1 MKAYATESIRN
12 LAVIGHGDVGKTQLI
27 SSLLYVAGATP
38 RWGKVE
44 EGTTVTDYE
53 EDSIARKITLNT
65 AIAHLEHRD
74 SKINF
79 IDTPGYAAFVSHARP
94 ALKVA
99 DCALVVVDA
108 VKGVEVQTEKTWA
121 FANEFIVPRIMAVTR
136 LDKEHADFGR
146 SVESAQRIFSRAI
159 IPFTLPIGNEKDFR
173 GVVDVVHMKAYELGA
188 DGQAKEIDIPTQG
201 RDYVDK
207 TRERLVEL
215 VAESDDAL
223 LEKYFE
229 QGTLDEADILPNINK
244 AIANSK
250 LCPVFAVSGATLVGL
265 RALLNAI
272 IDYAPDPAHHNAEY
286 GFPVDARPEAEK
298 IARKYSDSEPFS
310 AYCFRTVADPFAG
323 RINVMKVISG
333 KLQTDA
339 NVLNSSQ
346 GTMERL
352 GMLHSVQGKQLD
364 KVPEAH
370 AGDIIACVKLK
381 ETQTGDTLC
390 EKQSP
395 IVFPP
400 VVYPEAAIAFAI
412 EPKSRQDE
420 EKISVALHKILEED
434 PALHFTRDAQTKEFL
449 LSGSGQLHVETVVEK
464 LKKRYGV
471 EVTLHPPKVPYKE
484 TITQRAEVQGRHK
497 KQTGGRGQFGDCKV
511 VFEPLPRGG
520 GFMFEDKIFGGAVPQ
535 QFRPAIEKG
544 IVEAAKAG
552 AIAGYPLVDFKV
564 QLIDGSYHTVD
575 SDEHSFRAA
584 GRKAFRAAME
594 KVRPALLEPIMDVE
608 IVAPQEYSGDIM
620 GDLNSR
626 RGRVQGMEARGNQQ
640 AVKAQVPMS
649 EMLNYQSTLNSITA
663 ARGSFHMQFSHY
675 DPVPGNLSHKI
686 VEQARAEGR
695 IRGGEEEE

>member
-1 MKAYATESIRN
+1 MKAYATEFIRN

-65 AIAHLEHRD
+65 ALAHLEHRD
-74 SKINF
+74 TKINF
-79 IDTPGYAAFVSHARP
+79 IDTPGYAAFVAHARP
-94 ALKVA
+94 AIRIA
-99 DCALVVVDA
+99 DCGIVVVDG
-108 VKGVEVQTEKTWA
+108 VKGVEVQTERVWGY
-121 FANEFIVPRIMAVTR
+121 ANEFMLPRLMVVSK
-136 LDKEHADFGR
+136 LDKEHSDIGIALD
-146 SVESAQRIFSRAI
+146 SAHNIFKRAI
-159 IPFTLPIGNEKDFR
+159 VPFTLPIGKENNFK
-173 GVVDVVHMKAYELGA
+173 GVVDVVHLKAYQFDENGK
-188 DGQAKEIDIPTQG
+188 AKEIDIPAEG
-201 RDYVDK
+201 REVVDK
-207 TRERLVEL
+207 TRERLIEL

-223 LEKYFE
+223 MEKYFD
-229 QGTLDEADILPNINK
+229 QGTLDDSDVLPNIGK

-250 LCPVFAVSGATLVGL
+250 LCPVFAVSTTTLVGL
-265 RALLNAI
+265 ATLLDHI
-272 IDYAPDPAHHNAEY
+272 IEFAPNPAAH
-286 GFPVDARPEAEK
+286 EAEHGK
-298 IARKYSDSEPFS
+298 NDKGEPESRKYSNSEPFS
-310 AYCFRTVADPFAG
+310 AYCFRTIADPFAG

-333 KLQTDA
+333 KVATDA
-339 NVLNSSQ
+339 TVYNSSRS
-346 GTMERL
+346 TAERL
-352 GMLHSVQGKQLD
+352 GALHSIQGKQLD
-364 KVPEAH
+364 KIPEAN

-390 EKQSP
+390 DKAHI
-395 IVFPP
+395 IVYDA
-400 VVYPEAAIAFAI
+400 VQYPEAAIAFAI

-420 EKISVALHKILEED
+420 EKISVAIHKILEED

-464 LKKRYGV
+464 LKKRYVV

-484 TITQRAEVQGRHK
+484 TITARAEVQGRHK

-511 VFEPLPRGG
+511 IFEPMPRGG
-520 GFMFEDKIFGGAVPQ
+520 GFVFEDKIFGGAVPQ

-544 IVEAAKAG
+544 IIEAAQSG

-564 QLIDGSYHTVD
+564 QLIDGSYHNVD

-594 KVRPALLEPIMDVE
+594 KVKPSILEPIMDVE
-608 IVAPQEYSGDIM
+608 ISAPQENSGDIM

-626 RGRVQGMEARGNQQ
+626 RGRVQGMETSGKNQ
-640 AVKAQVPMS
+640 VIKAQVPMS

-675 DPVPGNLSHKI
+675 DPVPGNLAQKVI
-686 VEQARAEGR
+686 EQSRAEGR
-695 IRGGEEEE
+695 IRGGEDDE